1 MLTIHPYL
9 FYIIIVIMQGL
20 KVLDNLIHFMS
31 SIHSGAIFGGI
42 ETAIHI
48 ILNERLEQH
57 IPT

>member
-1 MLTIHPYL
+1 
-9 FYIIIVIMQGL
+9 MQGL